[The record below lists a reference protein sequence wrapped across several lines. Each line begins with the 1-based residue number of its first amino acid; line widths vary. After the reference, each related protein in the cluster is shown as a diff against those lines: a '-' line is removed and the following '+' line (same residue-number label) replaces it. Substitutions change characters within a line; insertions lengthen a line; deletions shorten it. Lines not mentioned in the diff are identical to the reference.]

1 MCVLLFPWTYFLICR
16 AQKEKKKKELGTFLS
31 LGKEKIISCDKITEH
46 DKTVVIEILCK
57 VCAKCKGQLLDDPD
71 IEGAV

>member
-1 MCVLLFPWTYFLICR
+1 MFYYSLELIFLYVEL
-16 AQKEKKKKELGTFLS
+16 KKKKKKELGTFLS
-31 LGKEKIISCDKITEH
+31 LGKEKIISCDEITEH

>member
-1 MCVLLFPWTYFLICR
+1 MFYYSLELIFLYV
-16 AQKEKKKKELGTFLS
+16 ELKKKKKEELGTFLS
-31 LGKEKIISCDKITEH
+31 LGKEKIISCDEITEH